1 VFVDGDHFWI
11 VSSLW
16 ELSKDLPIYEVPLVG
31 MDLGQTVWD
40 SVGDNFL
47 EFCKHVNLVNNADLS
62 YPILLSPMGYIVDG
76 RHRLAKAIING
87 HSTIKIQKLSTMPE
101 PDYYYDE
108 DGDVVDYE

>member
-1 VFVDGDHFWI
+1 
-11 VSSLW
+11 
-16 ELSKDLPIYEVPLVG
+16 
-31 MDLGQTVWD
+31 
-40 SVGDNFL
+40 
-47 EFCKHVNLVNNADLS
+47 
-62 YPILLSPMGYIVDG
+62 MGYIVDG